1 MFSNVSRQTRIMFF
15 PPEIVFPARLV
26 SLLLVRIMGALGAAL
41 CYREKIAIF
50 LIDFFSFTVHLLGA
64 FEQAVTILM
73 NHFCYV
79 SLPL

>member
-1 MFSNVSRQTRIMFF
+1 MFF

-50 LIDFFSFTVHLLGA
+50 QATFLVLQYISSVAKLQNVPKTSNDGRLGSFLQKAKLTVNNSY
-64 FEQAVTILM
+64 Q
-73 NHFCYV
+73 
-79 SLPL
+79 